1 VVDAILEAKPS
12 FTEDVIAEF
21 LPLIDS
27 YSIQTV
33 DLRIFPGLCPEL
45 IMGGPNQP
53 RRGIGTTVDL
63 AAMPSVGKR
72 ARMASAT

>member
-33 DLRIFPGLCPEL
+33 TDDAFGALSDA
-45 IMGGPNQP
+45 N
-53 RRGIGTTVDL
+53 
-63 AAMPSVGKR
+63 
-72 ARMASAT
+72 